1 MNLVAE
7 IIERFSGNNLGTL
20 QRAAAALP
28 VYLFDRSLALSPL
41 LLAQRRRVARIRE
54 CLERGAT
61 SAQLARDSEI
71 YFPIFTLAE
80 TAADQ
85 ARTEDLLRRLE
96 FLLGLEDC
104 TALTPGYYR
113 LTRPVPRV
121 VRVASNGIEEIAD
134 AQPLPMFDGRSIVH
148 MPRDGLF
155 HDLLPK
161 DLYPSTQESQSQA
174 CLVEALDVGSG
185 LLAAQC
191 PDLMQDLVEAIS
203 TIVLI
208 PDWLRAADGS
218 EDHEGNERWCFNL
231 RLRYFGGIF
240 LNLYRVGGCGAL
252 EGMVHEYCHQRL
264 WLWWEIDRPS
274 GVPDRHDTMVSPVT
288 GLQRSVAV
296 MVHALVIYFVIADVY
311 QTLLN
316 SRHQI
321 TELPW
326 LIQRRAKIVTGIP
339 TLVDELSR
347 RLKKGTVLSGI
358 VQWLGERWR
367 KEGFNRCS

>member
-20 QRAAAALP
+20 QRAAATLP

-41 LLAQRRRVARIRE
+41 LLAQRGRVARISE
-54 CLERGAT
+54 CLERGTA

-80 TAADQ
+80 TAADP
-85 ARTEDLLRRLE
+85 AHTEDLLRRLE
-96 FLLGLEDC
+96 FLLGLADGA
-104 TALTPGYYR
+104 ALTPGYYR

-121 VRVASNGIEEIAD
+121 VRVASSGIEELAD
-134 AQPLPMFDGRSIVH
+134 AQPLPMFNGRSIVH

-155 HDLLPK
+155 HDLLPV
-161 DLYPSTQESQSQA
+161 DLYPNGRESQSQA
-174 CLVEALDVGSG
+174 CLVKRLDVASR
-185 LLAAQC
+185 LLAAQF
-191 PDLMQDLVEAIS
+191 PDLMQDLIEAIS

-208 PDWLRAADGS
+208 ADWPRAADGS

-252 EGMVHEYCHQRL
+252 EGLVHEYCHQRL

-274 GVPDRHDTMVSPVT
+274 GIPDRNDTMVSPVT

-296 MVHALVIYFVIADVY
+296 MVHALVIYFVLADVY
-311 QTLLN
+311 QSLL
-316 SRHQI
+316 SSQHQL
-321 TELPW
+321 TERDW
-326 LIQRRAKIVTGIP
+326 LTKRRARIVAGIP
-339 TLVDELSR
+339 TLVDELSW